1 MFPNIAL
8 DGNSGLQPWFWL
20 NYFTLLFQ
28 SFDLDFFYIS
38 NEVIVLVEIFLMY
51 LIALK
56 FEEFSK
62 LLKQMVVLGKNK
74 ER

>member
-1 MFPNIAL
+1 MDLPNPGIELEYRIAGGFFFFL
-8 DGNSGLQPWFWL
+8 F
-20 NYFTLLFQ
+20 FFFLL
-28 SFDLDFFYIS
+28 Y
-38 NEVIVLVEIFLMY
+38 NIVLVEIFLMY

-56 FEEFSK
+56 FEQFSK